1 MSLQVTQAGSTD
13 QCVSCMQASAAGARS
28 VPDKP
33 VPMNLTAQAY
43 LHRMDSL
50 AALQAAWS
58 PVCALPATGDTG
70 ILPAFVFSYCS
81 V

>member
-1 MSLQVTQAGSTD
+1 
-13 QCVSCMQASAAGARS
+13 MQASAGGARS
-28 VPDKP
+28 VPDKL

-58 PVCALPATGDTG
+58 PVCVLPATGDTG
-70 ILPAFVFSYCS
+70 MLTSSVCCYCC